1 VTSGAVERHSST
13 KPDFIKYR
21 VSSIKYDGENLN
33 FQLPTYAANTSLDM
47 VIKLNRLT
55 DWNVLA
61 FAYWLIIV
69 INYCRVMLCH
79 VMLCYV

>member
-1 VTSGAVERHSST
+1 
-13 KPDFIKYR
+13 
-21 VSSIKYDGENLN
+21 
-33 FQLPTYAANTSLDM
+33 M

-69 INYCRVMLCH
+69 INYRH
-79 VMLCYV
+79 VMSCYAMLRLMKLHK